1 MDLTDLVYEVT
12 EHFPRREPSQA
23 GRLCVIPNPYRL
35 TPCRTVL
42 PGQRSVALDVDEVL
56 SRTGLHAAGGAD
68 ADAAADGEDI
78 APGAAGNRDAGRVFR
93 HRFVFLRGE
102 AGGRGRKRQRD
113 ERGLHAISLR
123 QSHQRTLMPAAT
135 RSASARL

>member
-68 ADAAADGEDI
+68 ADAAADADAVGPQLFLLHD
-78 APGAAGNRDAGRVFR
+78 PGQLN
-93 HRFVFLRGE
+93 HR
-102 AGGRGRKRQRD
+102 
-113 ERGLHAISLR
+113 SLV
-123 QSHQRTLMPAAT
+123 
-135 RSASARL
+135 RL